1 MEALQSRK
9 KRKVH
14 TRPCM
19 QEINHVYIP
28 VAQAYVHMY
37 VCHICESSN
46 PVKLSFRELCGS
58 KLSSL
63 HPSDNRA
70 IIHWV
75 ENRLKTERKA
85 VSSCDT
91 NF

>member
-1 MEALQSRK
+1 
-9 KRKVH
+9 
-14 TRPCM
+14 M

-37 VCHICESSN
+37 IRRICESPN

-70 IIHWV
+70 IIH
-75 ENRLKTERKA
+75 
-85 VSSCDT
+85 
-91 NF
+91 